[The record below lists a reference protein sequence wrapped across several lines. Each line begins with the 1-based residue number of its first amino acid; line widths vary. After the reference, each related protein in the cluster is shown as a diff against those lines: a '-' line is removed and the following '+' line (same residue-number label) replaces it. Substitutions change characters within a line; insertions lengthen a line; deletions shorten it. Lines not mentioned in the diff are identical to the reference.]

1 MTFSKLTFCCWEIKK
16 EKKNNKKNMFIKVAP
31 CLLWYLFC
39 ARPLVDAV
47 LLAVIYAAFSGVCDL
62 PWAPSLTRV
71 ATGEGEVTFN
81 GCLTN
86 IHLHGRSMTPL
97 VLISSNQNGPL
108 RPRLADENNA
118 RKLGLHGQICSKRSR
133 GRLEIIW
140 ADRTV
145 KETPAVKYEAEKSE
159 TTIKLTYI
167 GQTVNFAQTG
177 PK

>member
-1 MTFSKLTFCCWEIKK
+1 
-16 EKKNNKKNMFIKVAP
+16 MFIKVAP

-62 PWAPSLTRV
+62 LCAPTLTRV
-71 ATGEGEVTFN
+71 GAGKGEVTFN

-108 RPRLADENNA
+108 RPHLGDENKA
-118 RKLGLHGQICSKRSR
+118 RKLGLHGQICSKRSG
-133 GRLEIIW
+133 GRLETIW
-140 ADRTV
+140 PDRTV
-145 KETPAVKYEAEKSE
+145 KKTPAVKYKA
-159 TTIKLTYI
+159 
-167 GQTVNFAQTG
+167 
-177 PK
+177 